1 MEHER
6 LAFLVLGPLEVVA
19 GTAPVALGGTK
30 ARALLALLLLH
41 ANQTVSRE
49 HLIDELW
56 GERPPS
62 AVEAELRVYVSK
74 LRKALGSEM
83 LVTRPYGYALL
94 VDPERLDAVR
104 FERLAAEGARLLA
117 VGDAHAAGPVLRE
130 ALALWRGPL
139 LADLAHE
146 PFVQSEAWRLDE
158 LRLAALEE
166 RVEADLALGRHQDVA
181 AELKRLVP
189 EHPFRERLR
198 AQLMLALYRCG
209 RQSDALEHY
218 RRTAELFAEELGIEP
233 GPELKARERAILNHD
248 PSLRLTPLAEPDLPS
263 PPNRLV
269 GRERELEEVAALLS
283 QPETRLVTLTGTGGS
298 GKTRLAVEVAA
309 RLQRELR
316 EPAFFVDLA
325 PLAEPRLV
333 LAAIAGAVG
342 VEETGRAPL
351 RHTLRAFLRHRQL
364 LLVLDNF
371 EHLLDAGP
379 DIATLIAD
387 VPGLTVLAASRSPL
401 QIRAEWRYEVG
412 PLRDE
417 DAVALFVER
426 ARAIRRGFEPTSAVE
441 ALCRRLDRL
450 PLAIELAA
458 ARTDLF
464 TPESILARLDDRF
477 DLLSEG
483 ARDLPAR
490 QRTLRATVDWSYQL
504 LSHEEH
510 ELFAR
515 LAVFA
520 GGCTLEAA
528 EQVCGATSERVASLT
543 GAGLVRRDHDR
554 ILMLE
559 TIREY
564 ALERLAASS
573 DEDVVRRSHAEYFL
587 RLAQRG
593 TLDVAASKRLS
604 PADLSVEDDNL
615 REALGWSRDADA
627 VDVHLRMVAALAVF
641 WDRSGRLRE
650 GDEWLRGAVA
660 VAKRDAPTLRGSVL
674 LGASQI
680 AGRRGEL
687 ERARRLAEQALDLYR
702 ELGDERGIAR
712 ALHEHAVVAARQGE
726 DERATSLFEERR
738 AIAARAGDQA
748 QQAGAAIPLGG
759 QAMSRG
765 DYAQARMLFEQALTT
780 FRHLRDEL
788 MVGQALCLLG
798 VLAVRERRY
807 AAAREPLEQ
816 SLRIARE
823 FGYPE
828 AAAYS
833 LSALAALAAGEGELA
848 RAEQLLAAADALFEG
863 LGTTRLPFIAEL
875 DQQARSAVV
884 ADLGET
890 SFAAARKRAR
900 NTTLEEMVAA
910 ALRTNGEHDRN
921 GSGSLAADSE

>member
-1 MEHER
+1 MLLSCDGTR
-6 LAFLVLGPLEVVA
+6 AAGFLVLGPLEVVA

-41 ANQTVSRE
+41 ANQTVSARAPDRRA
-49 HLIDELW
+49 LGRAAAKRGRGGAPGL
-56 GERPPS
+56 RF
-62 AVEAELRVYVSK
+62 EAEES
-74 LRKALGSEM
+74 
-83 LVTRPYGYALL
+83 TRFGDAGHAPHGYALL

-117 VGDAHAAGPVLRE
+117 VGDAHAAGSALRE

-146 PFVQSEAWRLDE
+146 PFVQSEARRLDE
-158 LRLAALEE
+158 LRLASLEA
-166 RVEADLALGRHQDVA
+166 RVEADLALGRHQDVV
-181 AELKRLVP
+181 AELERLVP

-233 GPELKARERAILNHD
+233 GPELKAREHAILNHD
-248 PSLRLTPLAEPDLPS
+248 PSLRLTPLAEPICPRLRTPS
-263 PPNRLV
+263 L

-309 RLQRELR
+309 RLQRERRRAGVLR
-316 EPAFFVDLA
+316 GSGAARRPAARACSD
-325 PLAEPRLV
+325 R
-333 LAAIAGAVG
+333 GHG
-342 VEETGRAPL
+342 RRRGNGGRAPPS
-351 RHTLRAFLRHRQL
+351 HT
-364 LLVLDNF
+364 
-371 EHLLDAGP
+371 
-379 DIATLIAD
+379 
-387 VPGLTVLAASRSPL
+387 PGLPPAPAAPSSSWTTSSTSSTPAPTSPRSSPTSPASRCSP
-401 QIRAEWRYEVG
+401 RAEARCKSG
-412 PLRDE
+412 PSGATRSGRF
-417 DAVALFVER
+417 ATRTPALFVER

-464 TPESILARLDDRF
+464 TPESILARLDERF
-477 DLLSEG
+477 DLLSRAPATCLLVSARCGRLSTG
-483 ARDLPAR
+483 AINSSADQER
-490 QRTLRATVDWSYQL
+490 
-504 LSHEEH
+504 

-520 GGCTLEAA
+520 GGCELEAA
-528 EQVCGATSERVASLT
+528 EQVCGATPESVASLT
-543 GAGLVRRDHDR
+543 GASLVRRDHDR

-587 RLAQRG
+587 RLAQRSM
-593 TLDVAASKRLS
+593 LDVAASKRLS

-615 REALGWSRDADA
+615 REALGWSREADA

-680 AGRRGEL
+680 AGRLR
-687 ERARRLAEQALDLYR
+687 RAR
-702 ELGDERGIAR
+702 AR
-712 ALHEHAVVAARQGE
+712 
-726 DERATSLFEERR
+726 
-738 AIAARAGDQA
+738 
-748 QQAGAAIPLGG
+748 PK
-759 QAMSRG
+759 
-765 DYAQARMLFEQALTT
+765 
-780 FRHLRDEL
+780 
-788 MVGQALCLLG
+788 VG
-798 VLAVRERRY
+798 
-807 AAAREPLEQ
+807 
-816 SLRIARE
+816 
-823 FGYPE
+823 
-828 AAAYS
+828 
-833 LSALAALAAGEGELA
+833 
-848 RAEQLLAAADALFEG
+848 
-863 LGTTRLPFIAEL
+863 
-875 DQQARSAVV
+875 
-884 ADLGET
+884 
-890 SFAAARKRAR
+890 
-900 NTTLEEMVAA
+900 
-910 ALRTNGEHDRN
+910 
-921 GSGSLAADSE
+921 